1 MSFKSIACNVRD
13 AERPIGSRMLCLK
26 SYLSELA
33 YSTRMHYHELY
44 RWYMPTKKTNTT
56 EAEILVSLQALEGL
70 REQYRVLRVEAIQA
84 REVERM
90 QRPIRPRKG
99 DLRAVGDIE
108 LPTDGGKSS

>member
-1 MSFKSIACNVRD
+1 MSFKSMARKVRD
-13 AERPIGSRMLCLK
+13 SERSMGYRII
-26 SYLSELA
+26 YLNAYMTELA
-33 YSTRMHYHELY
+33 NYTRLSCRELFKKY
-44 RWYMPTKKTNTT
+44 TPTKEPPAT
-56 EAEILVSLQALEGL
+56 EAELLLSLEAMETL
-70 REQYRVLRVEAIQA
+70 REQYRVLRAEAIQA